1 MVQNLPAPL
10 EGVNTLA
17 YGFCMSKRLSKED
30 WLRSGF
36 LALTE
41 AGASALKA
49 EPMARRLQTTKGSF
63 YWHFA
68 DVPAFHTAMLKEW
81 ESKAYAD
88 IVTQIDDEDSAAHKL
103 RTLGQIAVSGAPAEY
118 GGIALEPAIRAW
130 GRSDP
135 AVAEAV
141 ARVDGL
147 RMQYLSALLKEIG
160 LTNPELVRILYAS
173 FIGMEDLSS
182 RDGEVNGP
190 AMGTLVDLILAL
202 YQ

>member
-1 MVQNLPAPL
+1 
-10 EGVNTLA
+10 
-17 YGFCMSKRLSKED
+17 MSKRLSKQD
-30 WLRSGF
+30 WLKAGF
-36 LALTE
+36 VALTE
-41 AGASALKA
+41 AGGGALKA
-49 EPMARRLQTTKGSF
+49 EPMARRLKTTKGSF
-63 YWHFA
+63 YWHFK
-68 DVPAFHTAMLKEW
+68 DVPAFHSAILKEW

-88 IVTQIDDEDSAAHKL
+88 IVTQIEEQESAVHKL
-103 RTLGQIAVSGAPAEY
+103 RALGQIAVSGAPADY

-135 AVAEAV
+135 KVAEAI

-147 RMQYLSALLKEIG
+147 RMQYLSALMKEIG

-173 FIGMEDLSS
+173 VIGMDDLSS
-182 RDGEVNGP
+182 RDGEINGP

>member
-1 MVQNLPAPL
+1 
-10 EGVNTLA
+10 
-17 YGFCMSKRLSKED
+17 MSKRLSKED
-30 WLRSGF
+30 WMRAGF
-36 LALTE
+36 VALTE
-41 AGASALKA
+41 AGAGALKA
-49 EPMARRLQTTKGSF
+49 EPMARRMNTTKGSF

-68 DVPAFHTAMLKEW
+68 DVPDFHAALLKDW
-81 ESKAYAD
+81 ESRAYAD
-88 IVTQIDDEDSAAHKL
+88 IVTQIEEEDSATHKL
-103 RTLGQIAVSGAPAEY
+103 RALGQIAVSGAPDDY

-130 GRSDP
+130 GRGD
-135 AVAEAV
+135 AEVAEAV